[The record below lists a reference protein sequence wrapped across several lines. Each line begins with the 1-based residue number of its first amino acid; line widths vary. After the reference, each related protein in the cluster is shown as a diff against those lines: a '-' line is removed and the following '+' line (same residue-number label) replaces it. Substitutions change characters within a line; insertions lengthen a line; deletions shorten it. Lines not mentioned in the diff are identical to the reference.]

1 MFRFSVTLV
10 VYPPPPSGIVST
22 EYLDTQGETV
32 SVKMKLATFE
42 ILQRSRTQSHAVS
55 TKEEIEFTARE
66 LLSQL
71 VKELLQGKPPGHR
84 LSARLLG

>member
-1 MFRFSVTLV
+1 M
-10 VYPPPPSGIVST
+10 
-22 EYLDTQGETV
+22 